1 MTVLLLISV
10 WLGAN
15 QLISLCDIFFLI
27 CKIGTKQ
34 GTMKA
39 VVEISKFHYKTSGS
53 QEFSIKS
60 SYNYFTLV
68 IMLLVVAAI
77 RDARGRFT
85 LKWNR

>member
-1 MTVLLLISV
+1 
-10 WLGAN
+10 
-15 QLISLCDIFFLI
+15 
-27 CKIGTKQ
+27 
-34 GTMKA
+34 MKA

-85 LKWNR
+85 LKFNR